1 MGAAVET
8 QGMEACMS
16 IRLIAYLS
24 AAALAAVVLAYGLG
38 RWQGSAAERRA
49 CEAELHAAELTAE
62 RQARESERKA
72 QEAQNAIVQDY
83 ERQVADYKRTIDSYI
98 DADRLSDTSTCP
110 KLSKP
115 SGTQPSLVCYTRADI
130 QRKVAESLA
139 LAAECDEIAIRYKAV
154 VKAYQSAYGAKEE

>member
-1 MGAAVET
+1 MFNIRLLVMLAATAIAAV
-8 QGMEACMS
+8 C
-16 IRLIAYLS
+16 IAY
-24 AAALAAVVLAYGLG
+24 AAG
-38 RWQGSAAERRA
+38 RFQGSAAERRA
-49 CEAELHAAELTAE
+49 CEAEIHAAELTAE
-62 RQARESERKA
+62 RQARESERRA

-110 KLSKP
+110 KLSKS
-115 SGTQPSLVCYTRADI
+115 SGAQPGAVCYTRADI

-154 VKAYQSAYGAKEE
+154 VRAYESVRADR

>member
-1 MGAAVET
+1 
-8 QGMEACMS
+8 MS
-16 IRLIAYLS
+16 IRLIAYI
-24 AAALAAVVLAYGLG
+24 AAVAIAAVCVAYAVG
-38 RWQGSAAERRA
+38 RFQGSAAERRA
-49 CEAELHAAELTAE
+49 CEAEIHAAELTAE

-72 QEAQNAIVQDY
+72 QEAQNAIVTDY

-110 KLSKP
+110 KLP
-115 SGTQPSLVCYTRADI
+115 RASGAQPGLVCYTKSDI

-154 VKAYQSAYGAKEE
+154 VKAYQSAYSAKEE

>member
-1 MGAAVET
+1 
-8 QGMEACMS
+8 MS

-24 AAALAAVVLAYGLG
+24 AAAIAAVCVAYGIG

-49 CEAELHAAELTAE
+49 CEAEIHAAELTAE

-72 QEAQNAIVQDY
+72 QEAQNAIVEDY
-83 ERQVADYKRTIDSYI
+83 ERQVADYKRTIDAYV

-110 KLSKP
+110 DMPAKA
-115 SGTQPSLVCYTRADI
+115 GAQPGLVCYTRADI

>member
-1 MGAAVET
+1 
-8 QGMEACMS
+8 MEAHVN
-16 IRLIAYLS
+16 IRLIASLT
-24 AAALAAVVLAYGLG
+24 AAAIAAVVLAYGLG

-62 RQARESERKA
+62 RQARETERKA
-72 QEAQNAIVQDY
+72 QEAQNAIVEDY

-110 KLSKP
+110 KLPKV
-115 SGTQPSLVCYTRADI
+115 SGAQPGLVCYTRADI
-130 QRKVAESLA
+130 SRKVAESLA
-139 LAAECDEIAIRYKAV
+139 VGAECDQLAIKYKAL

>member
-1 MGAAVET
+1 
-8 QGMEACMS
+8 MS
-16 IRLIAYLS
+16 IRLIACLS
-24 AAALAAVVLAYGLG
+24 AAALAAGALAYSIG

-49 CEAELHAAELTAE
+49 CEAEIHAAELTAE

-72 QEAQNAIVQDY
+72 QEAQNAIVEDY
-83 ERQVADYKRTIDSYI
+83 ERQVADYKRTIDAYV

-110 KLSKP
+110 DMPAKA
-115 SGTQPSLVCYTRADI
+115 GAQPGLVCYTRADI